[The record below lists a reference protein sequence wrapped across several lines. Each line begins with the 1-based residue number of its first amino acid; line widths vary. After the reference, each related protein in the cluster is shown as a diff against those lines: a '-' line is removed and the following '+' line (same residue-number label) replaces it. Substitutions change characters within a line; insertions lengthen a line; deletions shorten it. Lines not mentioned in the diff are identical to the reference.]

1 VARHHRCPFCNQEL
15 KDFKLDV
22 FKNYHFNTLKKII
35 DDERRRQNEK
45 YLNKVFQQWA
55 THQEDREGEN
65 RLMEPIERV
74 VAVLS
79 SP

>member
-1 VARHHRCPFCNQEL
+1 MARHHRCPFCNQEL

-35 DDERRRQNEK
+35 DDEKRKENEK
-45 YLNKVFQQWA
+45 YLNKVFERMA
-55 THQEDREGEN
+55 KLKEDAEGEN
-65 RLMEPIERV
+65 KLMEPIERV
-74 VAVLS
+74 KVAIC

>member
-35 DDERRRQNEK
+35 DDEKRKENEK
-45 YLNKVFQQWA
+45 YLNKVFERIA
-55 THQEDREGEN
+55 KEKEDAEGEN
-65 RLMEPIERV
+65 KLMEPIERV
-74 VAVLS
+74 TVMLY